1 MDPKEVLAF
10 LSRRRSVR
18 RYQGKIIPEELLEL
32 VMKAAMAAPSGNN
45 TQPWEFVIVRDKV
58 LKEKISRVHPWV
70 HMAAEAPAAI
80 VVLGDKSS
88 KWWEHDCAAAAE
100 NLLLAAANLGLGTVW
115 CGITEE
121 QAPAVRKLLNISE
134 RLGVLCIVPIGYP
147 ADPPSPHTKYRKD
160 KVHKDRYGS
169 PMGPDF

>member
-45 TQPWEFVIVRDKV
+45 AQPWEFVIVRDKA

-100 NLLLAAANLGLGTVW
+100 KVRDHRRAGSGGA
-115 CGITEE
+115 E
-121 QAPAVRKLLNISE
+121 APEYLRTAWGPLHRSH
-134 RLGVLCIVPIGYP
+134 RLSRRIPL
-147 ADPPSPHTKYRKD
+147 PPYEIPQR
-160 KVHKDRYGS
+160 
-169 PMGPDF
+169 